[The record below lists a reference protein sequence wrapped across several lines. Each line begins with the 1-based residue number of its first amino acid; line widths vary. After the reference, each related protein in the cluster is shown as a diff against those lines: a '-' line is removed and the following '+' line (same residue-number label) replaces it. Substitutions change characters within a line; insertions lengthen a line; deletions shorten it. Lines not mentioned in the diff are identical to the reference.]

1 MKKSFLS
8 LLCILAF
15 ALPFVAAT
23 PCFADTGETTIG
35 QITYQHDTETDEAM
49 VTHADSGISGDVE
62 IPGTIEVGDQK
73 YKVTS
78 IGDHAFSWCKHLTEI
93 TIPESVTSIGDHA
106 FAFCSSLKEITI
118 PEGVTSI
125 GNGAFS
131 NCTGLT
137 EVYMK
142 EGLIFGTGPFV
153 DVP

>member
-1 MKKSFLS
+1 MKKRFLS

-35 QITYQHDTETDEAM
+35 QITYLYDTETDEAM
-49 VTHADSGISGDVE
+49 VTRADSGISGDVE

-78 IGDHAFSWCKHLTEI
+78 IRDYAFYDCYGLTQI
-93 TIPESVTSIGDHA
+93 A
-106 FAFCSSLKEITI
+106 I

-125 GNGAFS
+125 GGFRV
-131 NCTGLT
+131 L
-137 EVYMK
+137 
-142 EGLIFGTGPFV
+142 
-153 DVP
+153 